1 MATVAHGGVFAFV
14 AGVVVNNA
22 LLANPRGFC
31 AGVER
36 AIAIVESIL
45 QKRGAPVYVKH
56 EIVHNRAVVDDFR
69 RRGVVFIEDPADAPP
84 GAVLIFSAH
93 GVSKKV
99 RDAAKARGLEVI
111 DATCPLVT
119 KVHAEVAR
127 LRANGFE
134 IIMIGHRGHPEVE
147 GTLGQARGGVY
158 LVETAEDIDNLK
170 VADESKLAFVTQTT
184 LSVDDTAKLT
194 QQLRARFPN
203 IRAPRKDD
211 ICYATQNR
219 QDAVKK
225 MAARCEVVLVIGSRT
240 SSNSNRLREVAE
252 LCGARSYLIDGANDV
267 KPEWL
272 QNAKRI
278 GVTAGAS
285 APENLV
291 QELVK
296 WLRDNFGAGVEELPG
311 VEEKVV
317 FSMPKSLERQT

>member
-1 MATVAHGGVFAFV
+1 M
-14 AGVVVNNA
+14 NNA

-296 WLRDNFGAGVEELPG
+296 WLRESFGAAVEELPG

-317 FSMPKSLERQT
+317 FSMPKSLER

>member
-1 MATVAHGGVFAFV
+1 MTGEVIDKAAV
-14 AGVVVNNA
+14 

-36 AIAIVESIL
+36 AIAIVESVL
-45 QKRGAPVYVKH
+45 ARRGAPVYVKH

-69 RRGVVFIEDPADAPP
+69 RRGVIFIEDPANAPP

-93 GVSKKV
+93 GVSRAV
-99 RDAAKARGLEVI
+99 RTKAAARGLEVI

-119 KVHAEVAR
+119 KVHAEVSR
-127 LRANGFE
+127 LRAAGYE

-147 GTLGQARGGVY
+147 GTLGQADDGVY
-158 LVETAEDIDNLK
+158 LIERAADIDDLQ
-170 VADESKLAFVTQTT
+170 VADSSKLALVTQTT

-194 QQLRARFPN
+194 MLLRRKFPA
-203 IRAPRKDD
+203 IRMPRKDD

-225 MAARCEVVLVIGSRT
+225 MAAECEVVLVIGSQS
-240 SSNSNRLREVAE
+240 SSNSNRLREVAG
-252 LCGARSYLIDGANDV
+252 LCGARAYLIDSAADV
-267 KPEWL
+267 NAEWFVGT
-272 QNAKRI
+272 KRI

-285 APENLV
+285 APERLV
-291 QELVK
+291 REIVLLLRNRFDAEVCELS
-296 WLRDNFGAGVEELPG
+296 G

-317 FSMPKSLERQT
+317 FAMPKSLTRKED